1 MIPPIENIHLKK
13 ILKAYWL
20 SWQARQ
26 EIFGSGSTERW
37 EHRNPN
43 CPVWCFSL
51 NEYFITPPS
60 LSLICLEDVNI
71 PWTGS
76 SRSAHVNMSGP
87 YGGMIK
93 KKKRKRQN
101 KNRKPLYVRM
111 LLQAN
116 HRLSYGPNLLAMA
129 DYRATFSNQV
139 TRTVYLSDWA
149 MQNTWVC
156 RN

>member
-71 PWTGS
+71 PWTGFFQIGS
-76 SRSAHVNMSGP
+76 CQHVWP
-87 YGGMIK
+87 IWWHDK
-93 KKKRKRQN
+93 KKKSEKD
-101 KNRKPLYVRM
+101 KTKTECHSMLGCFCKPTI
-111 LLQAN
+111 A
-116 HRLSYGPNLLAMA
+116 YGPNLLAMA

>member
-76 SRSAHVNMSGP
+76 SRSAHVNMSRP

-93 KKKRKRQN
+93 NKKSEKDKT
-101 KNRKPLYVRM
+101 KTESHSMLGCFCKPTI
-111 LLQAN
+111 A
-116 HRLSYGPNLLAMA
+116 YGPNLLAMA